1 MSSNPIIVVLDDYER
16 VARDYADWSAV
27 DAKADVRVYRE
38 ALRGQALIDALTP
51 ASAVVLMR
59 DRTPF
64 LADLIDRLPNLKLVH
79 FTGTR
84 NGALD
89 TKALAARN
97 IPVLHTGWGPNKDAT
112 TEMTW
117 ALILAAQKRLV
128 SQHNA
133 LLQGQ
138 WRPHDTLSP
147 VLHGQRIGMAGL
159 GEIGGRVA
167 NVARAFGMEVVAW
180 SPNMTPER
188 AAAKGATAVSF
199 DELVSTSHIITT
211 HLVLGPATKNLFAAA
226 QFAAMRKDAIFVNT
240 SRAGL
245 ADEAALVTALQA
257 GRPAMAALDV
267 FNSEPLPASHPFTA
281 LPNVVLTP
289 HLGFVCEPVFRKF
302 YGDLVEALSAWLDGQ
317 PLPRVLA
324 P

>member
-1 MSSNPIIVVLDDYER
+1 MF
-16 VARDYADWSAV
+16 
-27 DAKADVRVYRE
+27 RE

-64 LADLIDRLPNLKLVH
+64 LAELIDRRPNLKLVH

-133 LLQGQ
+133 LLRGQ
-138 WRPHDTLSP
+138 WRPHDTLSS
-147 VLHGQRIGMAGL
+147 VLHGQRIGVAGL

-188 AAAKGATAVSF
+188 AAANGAASVSF
-199 DELVSTSHIITT
+199 DALVSTSHIITT
-211 HLVLGPATKNLFAAA
+211 HLVLSPT
-226 QFAAMRKDAIFVNT
+226 
-240 SRAGL
+240 
-245 ADEAALVTALQA
+245 
-257 GRPAMAALDV
+257 
-267 FNSEPLPASHPFTA
+267 
-281 LPNVVLTP
+281 VLTP
-289 HLGFVCEPVFRKF
+289 HLGFVCDPVFRKF
-302 YGDLVEALSAWLDGQ
+302 YGDVVEALNAWLDGKR
-317 PLPRVLA
+317 LPRVLA
-324 P
+324 A